1 MAIITTVKTSLG
13 EDRELYIRLN
23 NIEASNH
30 GERSSAKF
38 RGFISQEAYQTGAN
52 YAWEQDVEFVA
63 DVTQP
68 LWEQAYRA
76 LKSTLNINGG
86 AIEDC

>member
-1 MAIITTVKTSLG
+1 MAIITNVKTSFG

-30 GERSSAKF
+30 GEMCIAKF
-38 RGFISQEAYQTGAN
+38 RGFLSQEAYHAGAN
-52 YAWEQDVEFVA
+52 YAWEQDVEFMA

-68 LWEQAYRA
+68 LWGQAYQA
-76 LKSTLNINGG
+76 LKSVLNVDGDVIK
-86 AIEDC
+86 DC